1 MWGLHGGYVQIIQ
14 VIVIALISFD
24 QQALVEPA
32 LICSGL
38 VAADQKDGLSLRIKG
53 KSHSPRLSLSGKPQ
67 LFHIGVSGALECVD
81 RGSTQMRSEFGQQ
94 TSMRQQLILQT
105 LRQTLELCVE
115 WIVKDNRPGHLNY
128 VLNNIIWSNPAKR
141 RFLLEPLP
149 LGFSVF
155 AMSACPC

>member
-1 MWGLHGGYVQIIQ
+1 MACRWGSKAKATRQDCP
-14 VIVIALISFD
+14 F
-24 QQALVEPA
+24 QANLNAFILGCREP
-32 LICSGL
+32 L
-38 VAADQKDGLSLRIKG
+38 
-53 KSHSPRLSLSGKPQ
+53 
-67 LFHIGVSGALECVD
+67 CVD
-81 RGSTQMRSEFGQQ
+81 RVSTQMRSEFGQQ

-115 WIVKDNRPGHLNY
+115 WIVKDNRPGHLND